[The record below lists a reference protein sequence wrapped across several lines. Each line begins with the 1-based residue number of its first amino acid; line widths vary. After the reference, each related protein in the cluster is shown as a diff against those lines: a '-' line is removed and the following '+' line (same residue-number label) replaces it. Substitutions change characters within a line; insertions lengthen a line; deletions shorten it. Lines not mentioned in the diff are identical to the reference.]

1 MVITNIYKNNFG
13 KGLEA
18 IKLGSDVLPTA
29 SIRSDDSCKT
39 FERSNS
45 VFSLV
50 GLEILQLQPL
60 KISHFHD
67 AVLRRT
73 HGSLFQ
79 VTGDSAAFSFVH
91 LCGKYV
97 NSDK

>member
-1 MVITNIYKNNFG
+1 MDINKNKFG
-13 KGLEA
+13 KGKKRLKKKRRNYD
-18 IKLGSDVLPTA
+18 KLSNDVSPTA

-39 FERSNS
+39 LERSDS

-67 AVLRRT
+67 TFQRRT
-73 HGSLFQ
+73 HGKLLITQLISSYS
-79 VTGDSAAFSFVH
+79 TAFS
-91 LCGKYV
+91 
-97 NSDK
+97 